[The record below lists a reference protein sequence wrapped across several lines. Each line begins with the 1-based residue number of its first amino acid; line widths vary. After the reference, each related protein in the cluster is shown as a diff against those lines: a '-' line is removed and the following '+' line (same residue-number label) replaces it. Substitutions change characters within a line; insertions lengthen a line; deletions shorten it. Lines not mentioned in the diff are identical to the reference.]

1 MTSMIDVGHLSVA
14 SLDFPRWEEEM
25 NIAGDT
31 VTMEELPEYAEVV
44 TGRKFEVDVL
54 KRADIET
61 RKAVLAPDDFMGQVF
76 AELKLA
82 YVRDEDD
89 SVVLKPVVNH
99 LCPDVRT
106 TSVREYIEECWR
118 TG

>member
-1 MTSMIDVGHLSVA
+1 MG
-14 SLDFPRWEEEM
+14 
-25 NIAGDT
+25 
-31 VTMEELPEYAEVV
+31 ELLEHAEAM
-44 TGRKFEVDVL
+44 TGRKFEVDIL
-54 KRADIET
+54 KRAEIEA
-61 RKAVLAPDDFMGQVF
+61 RKAALAPDDFMGQLF

-89 SVVLKPVVNH
+89 GVVLRPVVNH

-118 TG
+118 TANPSSTM